1 MPKSSVSDI
10 PKVPGPATLLCHKR
24 KFYPTKMQKSI
35 KHTKWKV
42 SKQKI
47 TNSVGH
53 FSFFSLFSLGWG
65 VISIYLGYKGGG
77 GLLPKISYEEGGHHI
92 LQELPFKSPRPPPP
106 LKING
111 PYILVLI
118 PLTPPLRHVQTDAN
132 NNSVCHNLVLDFKKK
147 SGAFENLELSATQL
161 RNS

>member
-1 MPKSSVSDI
+1 MESFKAKNNKLSRTFFIFFPFFF
-10 PKVPGPATLLCHKR
+10 G
-24 KFYPTKMQKSI
+24 
-35 KHTKWKV
+35 
-42 SKQKI
+42 
-47 TNSVGH
+47 VGGH
-53 FSFFSLFSLGWG
+53 LNLFG
-65 VISIYLGYKGGG
+65 IQGGG